1 MSGCDGRGPD
11 QATGAATENPSPS
24 HDLVHLT
31 AEEIE
36 RAGISVEP
44 VMRTEFRIARDFP
57 GTVEPNQHA
66 LANITTLVRG
76 RVIDVYTDLGKQ
88 VKAGDLLALLY
99 SSELGM
105 AQSTYLKAKAKLYVA
120 ERAYQRAQTL
130 LKEKVIGV
138 AEAQR
143 REGDMVSARADKR
156 EAQDRLRLLGM
167 KDDLIASLDRD
178 QQIRSYVPI
187 VAPFDGRVIARDLT
201 KGEVV
206 ETTARSVS
214 GCGSVRGLGDGQYSG
229 KRYSVHPYQ

>member
-1 MSGCDGRGPD
+1 MEFDMHTHHLSVRRHDSHMGSCRGLPEARTGDGYESAITVDAWDDADISRRPVVKRLTGSVCRRIGMLGLLLSLVSACDGRGPD

-76 RVIDVYTDLGKQ
+76 RVIDVYADLGKQ
-88 VKAGDLLALLY
+88 VKGGDLLALLY

-130 LKEKVIGV
+130 LQEKVIGV

-156 EAQDRLRLLGM
+156 EAQDRLRL
-167 KDDLIASLDRD
+167 
-178 QQIRSYVPI
+178 
-187 VAPFDGRVIARDLT
+187 
-201 KGEVV
+201 
-206 ETTARSVS
+206 
-214 GCGSVRGLGDGQYSG
+214 
-229 KRYSVHPYQ
+229 